1 MAPSPRATADRG
13 YSLVELLVVVIL
25 VSILASIAIPLY
37 LSQRRAAQDAATVAD
52 LRALSTAM
60 MTVPSGGGGKGM
72 ASAVTVNRANTQLT
86 RLGDAQSTL
95 APKVLF
101 AGTGD
106 GTAEGV
112 DIFLGEPVAEGELCL
127 VGRWSSSDRWFT
139 FSLARGGM
147 LPDPSPDYPSAV
159 ARCQQP
165 G

>member
-1 MAPSPRATADRG
+1 MIGRCARGDRG
-13 YSLVELLVVVIL
+13 YSLVELLVVVVL
-25 VSILASIAIPLY
+25 MGVLAAIAVPLY

-60 MTVPSGGGGKGM
+60 MAVPSGGGGKGM

-86 RLGDAQSTL
+86 RLGDAQSAL

-112 DIFLGEPVAEGELCL
+112 DIYLGEPVADDELCL
-127 VGRWSSSDRWFT
+127 VGRWSSSERWFT
-139 FSLARGGM
+139 FSLASGGIQ
-147 LPDPSPDYPSAV
+147 PDASPDYPSAV